1 MMMTR
6 CQDHIS
12 TENIWFVWS
21 KTSYSGDK
29 WRCNG
34 CGTND
39 EQTREDR
46 ALSQWAPGRLSEQ
59 FRLIDEYCCL
69 KMSDLHCKKNQKLDC
84 SFSPLLSLE
93 I

>member
-29 WRCNG
+29 GSPDIKKKTVKKGDNVTLG
-34 CGTND
+34 GGGH
-39 EQTREDR
+39 
-46 ALSQWAPGRLSEQ
+46 PQ
-59 FRLIDEYCCL
+59 FLF
-69 KMSDLHCKKNQKLDC
+69 
-84 SFSPLLSLE
+84 FSPFLPGP
-93 I
+93 